1 VTAVFTVTP
10 VVKGF
15 PKLRESHRL
24 LRKLTAVAA
33 FGTTLTPSQQPA
45 LEGTF
50 SIVARDSTTGELGMA
65 VQSKTLAV
73 GSRTITIKGGVAVVA
88 HQSASNPMYGAIG
101 LELLDAGMTPQQ
113 ALDQMLRG
121 DEGRESRQ
129 VAILD
134 INGRTAAF
142 TGSGA
147 SEWKGH
153 RCGTNFCAQGNIL
166 VGAQVV
172 EALVRTF
179 ESSTGPLADRMLA
192 AMEAGQAAGGD
203 SRGTQSAALVVAKPL
218 AGAAGFGDRVV
229 DFRVDDSRAPIPEL
243 RRLLNMF
250 QARQLVSDANVRL
263 REGNLTAAA
272 AASLAAREK
281 SPEYDEAWL
290 SWAATELAAGRKA
303 TALEGLRRA
312 VELNPANRR
321 QLPRNR
327 NFEGLWSDPEFRRIT
342 GSSQQI
348 D

>member
-1 VTAVFTVTP
+1 MRIILALSLLATTA
-10 VVKGF
+10 K
-15 PKLRESHRL
+15 
-24 LRKLTAVAA
+24 A
-33 FGTTLTPSQQPA
+33 QQPE

-50 SIVARDSTTGELGMA
+50 SIIARDPSSGELGMA

-101 LELLDAGMTPQQ
+101 LELLAAGMSPQQ

-134 INGRTAAF
+134 ISGRSAAF
-142 TGSGA
+142 TGSSA
-147 SEWKGH
+147 NEWKGH
-153 RCGTNFCAQGNIL
+153 KCGTNFCAQGNIL
-166 VGAQVV
+166 VGAEVV
-172 EALVRTF
+172 DALARTF
-179 ESSTGPLADRMLA
+179 ESASGPLADRMLA

-203 SRGTQSAALVVAKPL
+203 LRGTQSAALVVAKPL
-218 AGAAGFGDRVV
+218 AGAAGFGDRVL
-229 DFRVDDSRAPIPEL
+229 DLRVDDSRAPIPEL

-250 QARQLVSDANVRL
+250 QARQLVTDASARL
-263 REGNLTAAA
+263 REGNVSAAS

-290 SWAATELAAGRKA
+290 SWAAIELAAGRKSG
-303 TALEGLRRA
+303 ALEGLRRA
-312 VELNPANRR
+312 VDLNPANRR

-327 NFEGLWSDPEFRRIT
+327 NFEALWTDPEFARLTR
-342 GSSQQI
+342 SP
-348 D
+348 